1 MKLKDCFP
9 KDYIVLDTETSGL
22 KPENDRILEIAVLKV
37 KDRKPVG
44 EPLTWLLNPTFPAY
58 TFEVPEKITE
68 ITGITTEEIATKGM
82 YPREALSAVLEVV
95 GDSIIYAH
103 NGIRF
108 DRLFINA
115 EFKRERAIMVP
126 FQDANYLDSAAIFKA
141 WRLGFLNWL
150 DYLTFFDFAN
160 KILEHRA
167 YGVYFNLKF
176 CCETL
181 AIDVTDL
188 EAHRAGADVVMT
200 YRVIEA
206 LRAKLLEPE
215 EGYELRR
222 APGTCCPE
230 PSCDYVGFDY
240 IACKECNKSCEGCVM
255 NKGCKRKK

>member
-9 KDYIVLDTETSGL
+9 NDYIVLDTETSGL
-22 KPENDRILEIAVLKV
+22 KPETDRILELAVLKV

-44 EPLTWLLNPTFPAY
+44 GPLTWMLNPTFPKR

-68 ITGITTEEIATKGM
+68 ITGITTVEIATKGM
-82 YPREALSAVLEVV
+82 KPRGVLADVLEVV
-95 GDSIIYAH
+95 GNSLIYAH

-108 DRLFINA
+108 DRRFINA
-115 EFKRERAIMVP
+115 EFKRANIGP
-126 FQDANYLDSAAIFKA
+126 FQDVQYRDSAAIFKA
-141 WRLGFLNWL
+141 WRLGVLNWL
-150 DYLTFFDFAN
+150 DHSTFFDFAN

-167 YGVYFNLKF
+167 YGVFFNLKF

-206 LRAKLLEPE
+206 LRERLA
-215 EGYELRR
+215 
-222 APGTCCPE
+222 
-230 PSCDYVGFDY
+230 CDV
-240 IACKECNKSCEGCVM
+240 CESCEGCV
-255 NKGCKRKK
+255 KGREHKK